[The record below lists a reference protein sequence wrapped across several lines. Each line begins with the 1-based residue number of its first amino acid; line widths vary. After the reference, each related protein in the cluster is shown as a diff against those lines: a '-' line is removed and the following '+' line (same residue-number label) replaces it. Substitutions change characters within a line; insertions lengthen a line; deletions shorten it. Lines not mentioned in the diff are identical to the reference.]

1 MLELKNL
8 VESLDNKSNIFET
21 SKDLADVISMGEWGE
36 FCYKT
41 EN

>member
-8 VESLDNKSNIFET
+8 VESLDNKNNIFET
-21 SKDLADVISMGEWGE
+21 PKDLADVISMGEWGE
-36 FCYKT
+36 LCYET

>member
-21 SKDLADVISMGEWGE
+21 SKDLADVISMGEWME
-36 FCYKT
+36 VCYKV